1 MKPVFRIVLSVM
13 MAIGAIVGSAAE
25 SPEWAQVRLSVSQQ
39 RGEPRESAE
48 IVSQAIMG
56 TPVQVVEKK
65 GSWWMVETPDGYHGW
80 MDALSLEAKTDEQM
94 QAWRSAP
101 RLVAT
106 YPYQAVAYAE
116 PDATSPRRVV
126 TDIVPGDIFEGSLDK
141 VQNGRVQITTPDG
154 RTAWADAA
162 VFTPIEVWAAQD
174 FDSDVIL
181 DHAFA
186 AMGAPYLWGGL
197 TVKGTDCSGLVR
209 QAYFSNGYILRRDAS
224 QQCKTGKQ
232 LDPTD
237 QDSFQPADLLFFG
250 NKSTGRISHVGLYDS
265 NHHMIHSSGRVRY
278 NSIDPSLPN
287 YYDREILKAVRIAG
301 SEGTDGITQAR
312 NHPWYF

>member
-1 MKPVFRIVLSVM
+1 MKKILSIILTAVVALGLPVCH
-13 MAIGAIVGSAAE
+13 AAD
-25 SPEWAQVRLSVSQQ
+25 SNEWAQVRLSVSQQ

-56 TPVQVVEKK
+56 TPVKVLEKN

-80 MDALSLEAKTDEQM
+80 MDQLSLEPKTEAQM

-106 YPYQAVAYAE
+106 YPYQAVAYE
-116 PDATSPRRVV
+116 TPEATSPRQTV
-126 TDIVPGDIFEGSLDK
+126 TDIVPGDIFEGSLEK
-141 VQNGRVQITTPDG
+141 VQNGRVMITTPDG
-154 RTAWADAA
+154 RTAWADATI
-162 VFTPIEVWAAQD
+162 FTPIEEWAAQD
-174 FDSDVIL
+174 FDADVIL

-209 QAYFSNGYILRRDAS
+209 QGYFSNGFILRRDAS
-224 QQCKTGKQ
+224 QQCRTGKQ
-232 LDPTD
+232 LDPKD
-237 QDSFQPADLLFFG
+237 QDSFEPADLLFFG
-250 NKSTGRISHVGLYDS
+250 NKSTGRITHVGLYDRD
-265 NHHMIHSSGRVRY
+265 HHMIHSSGRVRY
-278 NSIDPSLPN
+278 NSIDPALPD
-287 YYDREILKAVRIAG
+287 YYDREILQAVRIAG
-301 SEGTDGITQAR
+301 SEGSDGITQVR